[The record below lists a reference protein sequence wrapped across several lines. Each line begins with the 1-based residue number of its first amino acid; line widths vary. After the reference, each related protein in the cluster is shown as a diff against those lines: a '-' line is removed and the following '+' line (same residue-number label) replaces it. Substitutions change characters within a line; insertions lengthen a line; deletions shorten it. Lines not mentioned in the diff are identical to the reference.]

1 MDLPAIL
8 ARLSISQ
15 GSTVRMCFRRDVQ
28 VGWHRQRVRVMDQDD
43 KICYCFH
50 VSRRK
55 LVNFVRLERPK
66 VPSQLSLC
74 GGAGTG
80 CGWCI
85 PFLKQ
90 IFEHGARKGET
101 ELERLTPEEYEK
113 RRAQYIRAG
122 NGTPPPGATPL
133 PPD

>member
-1 MDLPAIL
+1 MNL
-8 ARLSISQ
+8 
-15 GSTVRMCFRRDVQ
+15 
-28 VGWHRQRVRVMDQDD
+28 DD
-43 KICYCFH
+43 KVCYCFH

-55 LVNFVRLERPK
+55 LVNFTRLHQPK
-66 VPSQLSLC
+66 VASQLSEC

-90 IFEHGARKGET
+90 IFRSAT
-101 ELERLTPEEYEK
+101 EGGDTDLEKLTPEEYA
-113 RRAQYIRAG
+113 RQRACYVREG

-133 PPD
+133 PEEETESSEQVRLPEQ